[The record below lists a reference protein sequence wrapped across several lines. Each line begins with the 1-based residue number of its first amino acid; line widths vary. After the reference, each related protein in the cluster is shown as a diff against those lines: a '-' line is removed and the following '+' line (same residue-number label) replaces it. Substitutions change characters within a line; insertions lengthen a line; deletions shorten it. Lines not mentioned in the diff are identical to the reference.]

1 MITIKQN
8 YKSSTR
14 IDGLVDSKQF
24 IDNIVLHGTALS
36 TLETLGKEVKNTNQ
50 RCFTLTGT
58 YGTGKSTFALFM
70 SLLLSA
76 DKKVRSLASKKLL
89 ATNADSTFSKDFKV
103 KKGWKVVKHVCGLG
117 APAEGLAN
125 SVLSTLQGNVAPSG
139 EDDNFYVELIK
150 SALNS
155 QDEDADGVL
164 ILLDEMG
171 KALDYQ
177 SRENK
182 DLHFFQELADA
193 IEKSNKPVVL
203 IGFLHQSFAEYARSM
218 TSHIQREWGKVQGRY
233 RDIAYS
239 PSIDESLILIGE
251 TVKADNDLKQRI
263 ERKYAR
269 LVDVVA
275 KYLGR
280 EKNITN
286 SLKNALPIDPVVSL
300 LLGPISKRSF
310 SQNERSLFGFLASSE
325 KLSFNQ
331 FINTFYADDESSEAL
346 KLYNANLFWQYLTT
360 NLDHIIS
367 SSRDGKIWLEAKDA
381 LYRASLDGEE
391 LHEAITKTVALITM
405 FGYQYQLFASRE
417 FLISYFEQLGYK
429 AKNVTNALE
438 ELESWKVLIYR
449 DLHQA
454 LTIFQGSDID
464 VNEIITSTVD
474 AIKDGVDWVSEVSST
489 KHILASAHYH
499 RKGTLR
505 WADVQLIN
513 ERSVNLIASKAKSS
527 AENAAFVNFYVP
539 TSKAALELLKKV
551 AAKQSQVVFSESIAP
566 ENLRTLA
573 IEQIALRNI
582 KETNKTLVHD
592 KIARE
597 EVESRLQAN
606 ERALENELDLLFNK
620 SQWHYEGRQ
629 YSDVSLSTIVSALA
643 DEIYSESPVIINELV
658 NRNKPSGSANAA
670 IKKLVLAM
678 AENYGEELL
687 GFPSDTFPAEKGL
700 YFSCLANFGIH
711 CAIDNG
717 WGYPTEIE
725 NSDVDNLFRKT
736 HETLIADTN
745 APVWLSE
752 IDEYWAAAPY
762 GLTKGIRAIWL
773 MAFVMKHMKDYAFY
787 DKNDATGEIIF
798 ITQPDDEFA
807 LKLIQKPHNVA
818 VQAIHIDQEK
828 TAYLNKVA
836 EALDSVTNH
845 EHDYSKDV
853 TPLNVAEGLVTFYS
867 SLSSYT
873 VATKNVTKK
882 ARKFLEITKKASDPN
897 AYLFKALPELLE
909 TDLDSISVQDV
920 EDILRTLKNAH
931 GELLSNFKKTTE
943 KALGNDLIAKSTCTA
958 VVDFTDDHKLKS
970 FAQRLSERK
979 ENDNRWVSNLISLLS
994 SKSERNWD
1002 DLAIKRA
1009 QVALPELVEKFK
1021 IAAHRAK
1028 FSGLDFAEIEKEFN
1042 EQIQGITSSLEGLDS
1057 EKKKTLLV
1065 ALLDE
1070 LENGAVKS

>member
-14 IDGLVDSKQF
+14 IDGLVDPNQF

-89 ATNADSTFSKDFKV
+89 ATHAPSTFSKDFKV

-125 SVLSTLQGNVAPSG
+125 SVLSTLEDKAAPSG

-150 SALNS
+150 SALDS
-155 QDEDADGVL
+155 QNEDADGVL

-182 DLHFFQELADA
+182 DLHFFQELSDA
-193 IEKSNKPVVL
+193 IEKSKKPVVL

-251 TVKADNDLKQRI
+251 TVKANDDLKQKI
-263 ERKYAR
+263 VNKYAR

-275 KYLGR
+275 KYLGQ
-280 EKNITN
+280 EKNIIS
-286 SLKNALPIDPVVSL
+286 SLRNALPIDPVVSL

-325 KLSFNQ
+325 RLSFNQ
-331 FINTFYADDESSEAL
+331 FINTSYADDASSEAL
-346 KLYNANLFWQYLTT
+346 ELYGASVFWQYLAS

-405 FGYQYQLFASRE
+405 FGYQYQLFASRK
-417 FLISYFEQLGYK
+417 FLISYFEQLGYETE
-429 AKNVTNALE
+429 NVVTALQQ
-438 ELESWKVLIYR
+438 LESWKVLIYR
-449 DLHQA
+449 DSHKA

-464 VNEIITSTVD
+464 VNEIVSSKVD
-474 AIKDGVDWVSEVSST
+474 AIKDGVDWVSEISST

-499 RKGTLR
+499 KKGTLR

-513 ERSVNLIASKAKSS
+513 ERNLNLLASKAKRSS
-527 AENAAFVNFYVP
+527 ENAAFVNFYVP
-539 TSKAALELLKKV
+539 TSKAALELLKKL
-551 AAKQSQVVFSESIAP
+551 AAEQPRVVFCESIAP

-582 KETNKTLVHD
+582 SDTNKALVHD

-606 ERALENELDLLFNK
+606 ERALEHELGALFDK
-620 SQWHYEGRQ
+620 SEWRYEGRR

-643 DEIYSESPVIINELV
+643 DDIYSESPVIINELV

-678 AENYGEELL
+678 AENYDEDLL
-687 GFPSDTFPAEKGL
+687 GLPNDTFPAEKGL

-711 CAIDNG
+711 GAINEG
-717 WGYPTEIE
+717 WGYPTKIE

-736 HETLIADTN
+736 HETLIAENN

-752 IDEYWAAAPY
+752 IDDYWAAAPY
-762 GLTKGIRAIWL
+762 GLTKGIRSIWL
-773 MAFVMKHMKDYAFY
+773 MAFVMKHMKNYAFY
-787 DKNDATGEIIF
+787 DKDEATGEVIF
-798 ITQPDDEFA
+798 ITRPDDEFA
-807 LKLIQKPHNVA
+807 LKLIQKPQNVA
-818 VQAIHIDQEK
+818 VQAIHIDQKK

-836 EALDSVTNH
+836 EALDSVTNNK
-845 EHDYSKDV
+845 HDYCKNA
-853 TPLNVAEGLVTFYS
+853 TPLNIAEGLVTFYS

-909 TDLDSISVQDV
+909 TDVDSVSVQDV

-943 KALGNDLIAKSTCTA
+943 KALGTGLIERSTCTA
-958 VVDFTDDHKLKS
+958 VIDFTDDHKLKS

-979 ENDNRWVSNLISLLS
+979 ESDDKWVSNLISLLS
-994 SKSERNWD
+994 SKSERNWN

-1009 QVALPELVEKFK
+1009 QVALPELVEKYK

-1042 EQIQGITSSLEGLDS
+1042 EQIKGVTSSLEGLGI

>member
-1 MITIKQN
+1 VITIKQN

-14 IDGLVDSKQF
+14 IDGLVEPKQF

-36 TLETLGKEVKNTNQ
+36 TLETLSKEVKNTNQ

-76 DKKVRSLASKKLL
+76 DKKVRGLASKKLL
-89 ATNADSTFSKDFKV
+89 ATQVDSTFSNDFKV

-125 SVLSTLQGNVAPSG
+125 SVLSTLEDKAAPFG
-139 EDDNFYVELIK
+139 EDDHFYVELIK

-155 QDEDADGVL
+155 QVEDSDGVL

-182 DLHFFQELADA
+182 DLHFFQELSDA
-193 IEKSNKPVVL
+193 IEKSKKPVVL

-251 TVKADNDLKQRI
+251 TVKADDELKQKI
-263 ERKYAR
+263 VNKYAR

-275 KYLGR
+275 KYLGQ
-280 EKNITN
+280 EKNITS

-331 FINTFYADDESSEAL
+331 FINTFYADNRSAETL
-346 KLYNANLFWQYLTT
+346 KLYNSNLFWQYLTT

-367 SSRDGKIWLEAKDA
+367 ASRDGKIWLEAKDA
-381 LYRASLDGEE
+381 LYRAALDGEE
-391 LHEAITKTVALITM
+391 LHETITKTVALITM

-429 AKNVTNALE
+429 AKNVATAIE

-449 DLHQA
+449 DSHQA

-464 VNEIITSTVD
+464 VNELVTSTVD

-499 RKGTLR
+499 KKGTLR
-505 WADVQLIN
+505 WADVELIN

-527 AENAAFVNFYVP
+527 SENAAFVNFYVP
-539 TSKAALELLKKV
+539 TSKAALELIKKV
-551 AAKQSQVVFSESIAP
+551 AAEQPRVVFSENIAS

-573 IEQIALRNI
+573 IEQIALRSI
-582 KETNKTLVHD
+582 KDTNKTLVHD

-606 ERALENELDLLFNK
+606 ERALENELDSLFDK
-620 SQWHYEGRQ
+620 SQWHYKGHQ
-629 YSDVSLSTIVSALA
+629 YSDVNLSTIVSTFA
-643 DEIYSESPVIINELV
+643 DDIYSESPVIINELV

-678 AENYGEELL
+678 AENYDEELL
-687 GFPSDTFPAEKGL
+687 GLPSDTFPAEKGL

-711 CAIDNG
+711 GAIDNG
-717 WGYPTEIE
+717 WGYPSKIE
-725 NSDVDNLFRKT
+725 NSDVDNLFSKT
-736 HETLIADTN
+736 HETLIADIN

-752 IDEYWAAAPY
+752 IDDFWAAAPY
-762 GLTKGIRAIWL
+762 GLTKGIRSIWL

-787 DKNDATGEIIF
+787 DKNEATGEVIF

-807 LKLIQKPHNVA
+807 LKLIQKPQTVA

-828 TAYLNKVA
+828 TAYLTKVA
-836 EALDSVTNH
+836 EALDKVTNYEH
-845 EHDYSKDV
+845 EYSKNA

-909 TDLDSISVQDV
+909 TDLENVAAQDV
-920 EDILRTLKNAH
+920 EDILQTLKNAH
-931 GELLSNFKKTTE
+931 GELLSNFAKAIE
-943 KALGNDLIAKSTCTA
+943 KALGGVLIAKSTCTS
-958 VVDFTDDHKLKS
+958 VIEFTDDHKLRS

-979 ENDNRWVSNLISLLS
+979 DNDNRWVSNLISLLS

-1028 FSGLDFAEIEKEFN
+1028 FSGLDFSEIEKEFN
-1042 EQIQGITSSLEGLDS
+1042 HQIEVITMSLGGLEL

>member
-89 ATNADSTFSKDFKV
+89 ATSADSTFSKDFKV

-125 SVLSTLQGNVAPSG
+125 SVLSALQGNMAPSS
-139 EDDNFYVELIK
+139 EDDHFYVELIK

-155 QDEDADGVL
+155 HDEGADGVL

-182 DLHFFQELADA
+182 DLHFFQELSDA
-193 IEKSNKPVVL
+193 IEKSKKPVVL

-251 TVKADNDLKQRI
+251 TVKADDGLKQKI
-263 ERKYAR
+263 VNKYAH

-275 KYLGR
+275 NYLGQ
-280 EKNITN
+280 EKNITS

-331 FINTFYADDESSEAL
+331 FITTFYADDESADAL

-381 LYRASLDGEE
+381 LYRAALDGEE

-405 FGYQYQLFASRE
+405 FGYQHQLFASRE
-417 FLISYFEQLGYK
+417 FLISYFEQLGYE
-429 AKNVTNALE
+429 AKNVTTALE

-449 DLHQA
+449 DSHQA

-464 VNEIITSTVD
+464 VNELVTSTVD

-505 WADVQLIN
+505 WADVQLVN
-513 ERSVNLIASKAKSS
+513 ERSVNLIASKTRS
-527 AENAAFVNFYVP
+527 ASENNAFVNFYVP
-539 TSKAALELLKKV
+539 TSKSALELLKTV
-551 AAKQSQVVFSESIAP
+551 AAEQPRVIFSETIAS
-566 ENLRTLA
+566 ESLRTLA

-582 KETNKTLVHD
+582 RETNKTLVHD

-606 ERALENELDLLFNK
+606 ERALENELDALFDK
-620 SQWHYEGRQ
+620 SEWRYEGRK
-629 YSDVSLSTIVSALA
+629 YSDVNLSTTVSAFA

-678 AENYGEELL
+678 AENYDEELL

-711 CAIDNG
+711 GAIENG

-725 NSDVDNLFRKT
+725 NSDVNNLFRKT

-752 IDEYWAAAPY
+752 IDDYWAAAPY
-762 GLTKGIRAIWL
+762 GLTKGIRSIWL
-773 MAFVMKHMKDYAFY
+773 MAFVMKHMKNYAFY
-787 DKNDATGEIIF
+787 DKNEATGEIIF

-807 LKLIQKPHNVA
+807 LKLIQKPQNVA

-836 EALDSVTNH
+836 EALDSVTNSG
-845 EHDYSKDV
+845 HDYSKDV
-853 TPLNVAEGLVTFYS
+853 TPLNIAEGLVTFYS

-909 TDLDSISVQDV
+909 TDVDSISVQDV

-931 GELLSNFKKTTE
+931 DELLSNFKKTIE
-943 KALGNDLIAKSTCTA
+943 KALGTGLIEKSTCTA
-958 VVDFTDDHKLKS
+958 VIDFTDDHKLKS

-979 ENDNRWVSNLISLLS
+979 ESDDRWVSNLISLLS

-1009 QVALPELVEKFK
+1009 QVALPELVEKYK

-1028 FSGLDFAEIEKEFN
+1028 FSGFDFAEIEKEFN
-1042 EQIQGITSSLEGLDS
+1042 EQIKGVTSSLKGLEI

>member
-14 IDGLVDSKQF
+14 IDGLVEPKQF
-24 IDNIVLHGTALS
+24 IENIVLHGTALS
-36 TLETLGKEVKNTNQ
+36 TLDTLGKEVKNTNQ

-76 DKKVRSLASKKLL
+76 DKKVRGLASKKLL
-89 ATNADSTFSKDFKV
+89 AAKADSTFSKDFKA

-117 APAEGLAN
+117 PPAEGLAN
-125 SVLSTLQGNVAPSG
+125 SVLSTLEDRTAPSG
-139 EDDNFYVELIK
+139 EDDHFYVELIK
-150 SALNS
+150 SVLNS
-155 QDEDADGVL
+155 QDEDNDGVL

-182 DLHFFQELADA
+182 DLHFFQELSDA
-193 IEKSNKPVVL
+193 IEKSKKPVVL

-251 TVKADNDLKQRI
+251 TVKADDNLKQKI
-263 ERKYAR
+263 ESKYAHI
-269 LVDVVA
+269 VDVVA
-275 KYLGR
+275 KYLGQ

-331 FINTFYADDESSEAL
+331 FINTFYTDYESAEEL

-381 LYRASLDGEE
+381 LYRAALDGDE
-391 LHEAITKTVALITM
+391 LHESITKTVALITM

-417 FLISYFEQLGYK
+417 FLISYFTQLGYK
-429 AKNVTNALE
+429 AKNVVTAME
-438 ELESWKVLIYR
+438 ELEGWKVLIYR
-449 DLHQA
+449 DSHQA

-464 VNEIITSTVD
+464 VNELVTSSVES
-474 AIKDGVDWVSEVSST
+474 IKDGVDWVSKTSST

-499 RKGTLR
+499 KKGTLR
-505 WADVQLIN
+505 WADVQLID
-513 ERSVNLIASKAKSS
+513 ERNANLLASKAKNFS
-527 AENAAFVNFYVP
+527 ENAAFVNFYVP
-539 TSKAALELLKKV
+539 TSKAALDLLEQV
-551 AAKQSQVVFSESIAP
+551 ATEQPRIAFSKSIAP

-573 IEQIALRNI
+573 IEQIALIDI
-582 KETNKTLVHD
+582 KDTNKNLAHD

-597 EVESRLQAN
+597 EVDSRLQAN
-606 ERALENELDLLFNK
+606 GRALENELHSLFD
-620 SQWHYEGRQ
+620 SAQWHYEGHK
-629 YSDVSLSTIVSALA
+629 YSDVSLSSIVSALA
-643 DEIYSESPVIINELV
+643 DDIYCESPVIINELV

-678 AENYGEELL
+678 AESYDEELL
-687 GFPSDTFPAEKGL
+687 GLPSDTFPAEKGL

-711 CAIDNG
+711 GSIDG
-717 WGYPTEIE
+717 AWGYPSKIE
-725 NSDVDNLFRKT
+725 NKDVDRLFRKT
-736 HETLIADTN
+736 HELLIAETN

-752 IDEYWAAAPY
+752 IDDYWAAAPY
-762 GLTKGIRAIWL
+762 GLTKGIRSIWL

-787 DKNDATGEIIF
+787 DKNEATGEIIF

-807 LKLIQKPHNVA
+807 LKLIQKPQNVA
-818 VQAIHIDQEK
+818 VQAVHIDQEK

-836 EALDSVTNH
+836 EALDSVTDF
-845 EHDYSKDV
+845 EYDYSKDA

-897 AYLFKALPELLE
+897 AYLFNALPEILE
-909 TDLDSISVQDV
+909 TDLDSISVHGI
-920 EDILRTLKNAH
+920 EDILRTLKDAH

-943 KALGNDLIAKSTCTA
+943 KALGNDLIAKSTCT
-958 VVDFTDDHKLKS
+958 VVIDFTDDHKLKS

-1009 QVALPELVEKFK
+1009 QVALPELVEKYK

-1028 FSGLDFAEIEKEFN
+1028 FSGLDFSEIEKEFN